1 MNDDTEPNEL
11 HEQLADLLATH
22 HELENVEHMANLIAG
37 FYNRLRETIDPYLT
51 PDGEIHDVA
60 LEITREWMTYTLGDA

>member
-1 MNDDTEPNEL
+1 MTDSTEPNDINNE
-11 HEQLADLLATH
+11 LADLLANY
-22 HELENVEHMANLIAG
+22 HELENVQHMAVLIAG
-37 FYNRLRETIDPYLT
+37 FYNRLRETVDPYLT